1 MASSALALSALLV
14 FSLPGNAAEVAGVKL
29 ADKAQVDSR
38 ELVLNGAGLRTR
50 LFFKVYAIGLYLGEK
65 QRDAAAVLA
74 APGPKR
80 VTLHMLR
87 DVGADTFSEALI
99 EGLKANHSEADYRAL
114 EPRVKQLEA
123 IMAEVKEAKKGMD
136 IALDWTGAATRV
148 LVRGKPVGEI
158 AGEDFYRA
166 LLRIWL
172 GEHPVQDDIKQDL
185 LGG

>member
-1 MASSALALSALLV
+1 MASRALALSALLV
-14 FSLPGNAAEVAGVKL
+14 FSLSGNAAELAGVKL

-50 LFFKVYAIGLYLGEK
+50 LFFKVYVVGLYLAEK
-65 QRDAAAVLA
+65 SRDAAAVLG

-80 VTLHMLR
+80 VALHMLR
-87 DVGADTFSEALI
+87 DVGADAFSEALVD
-99 EGLKANHSEADYRAL
+99 GLKANHSEADYRAL

-123 IMAEVKEAKKGMD
+123 IMAEVKQAKKGMD

-158 AGEDFYRA
+158 PGEDFYRA